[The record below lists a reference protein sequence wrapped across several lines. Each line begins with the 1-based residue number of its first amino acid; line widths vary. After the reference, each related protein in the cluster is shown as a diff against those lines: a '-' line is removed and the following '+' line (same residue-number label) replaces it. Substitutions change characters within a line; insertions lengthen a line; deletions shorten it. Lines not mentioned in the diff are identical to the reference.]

1 MQNPTSLISPSRRLR
16 LIGSILLLALL
27 YGAVFRTTL
36 FFLDPLDPIVAVW
49 PAAGVALAG
58 VVVGG
63 YWLSLGVLVGGLLA
77 SLSLLGGPVT
87 PILALVFALG
97 STMQALL
104 GAFLLRRFASPLPPR
119 MVKLVVRGLLLNG
132 VTAVVAPAV
141 SIVALA
147 VAGALPWAQVPILF
161 GRWWISAYVGILILT
176 PAIIVATRIRHN
188 RVSLEVMVG
197 PLASLMVGLAFFAFT
212 LALNYE
218 ERQLRARLEADS
230 AEMVQAVEATMLD
243 HGSSLL
249 AVRSFYEASD
259 QVTRAEFLRF
269 VTPLRE
275 RSPSIQTI
283 AWAPVVAQ
291 EQRAAFEQ
299 ALREEGF
306 PSFTIFERDAAGQP
320 VPAAE
325 RMFYV
330 PATFFEPFELNRAA
344 LGFDMG
350 SEQIRAATIM
360 RARDRGEP
368 ALSPQL
374 KLISTDNDDL
384 HVLLVS
390 PLYNPDLPLNAVAE
404 RQVAFEGVAFL
415 ILPMERVFEQALVA
429 TTRHD
434 LEFYLFDVSEREP
447 DLLAWQPSRSGSQD
461 RSETNTFTQAEL
473 YASQYV
479 TTRTLELYGRTWEFV
494 ARPGPAYVAA
504 IRGWMAW
511 PTLVIGLF
519 TATLFL
525 LYIRS
530 RQRTDLL
537 LAQSQASLEMA
548 QEVAHLG
555 SWELDLATG
564 KGLWS
569 QEMFRL
575 FGRDPAAGAPQFEEF
590 MAWVHPDDQAALLA
604 AQVEVLATHERVT
617 IEYRLNPS
625 LGRAQWFEATI
636 SWIQPEGKPQ
646 RVIGTV
652 LDITERKLALE
663 TLRVREEIFSSIVS
677 QAMDA
682 IALIDAETRRFVEF
696 NEVAHRDLGYTRE
709 EFARMGITDIQAE
722 HTLDEI
728 RHNIEAIFTHG
739 QAAFETEHRHR
750 NGAIRI
756 VSVRAS
762 RLILRGHPYIAGVWT
777 DITERKQAE
786 VRLHKLNRA
795 YMVLSEV
802 NETIV
807 RVRDAQILFTTAC
820 QIAVAQGGFRM
831 AWIGLLD
838 PGTSEVQPVA
848 WAGEVGDY
856 LGKVRIAL
864 DESPRGRGPTAMALR
879 QGEHIVV
886 NDLANDPRMAPW
898 REDALRLGYHALAVF
913 PLIVAGKVEGSL
925 NLYAPETDFFDQAE
939 LKLFDEMAID
949 IAFALEFMAQEQQR
963 REAEA
968 QIRTS
973 ERRSR
978 ALLAA
983 IPDIMFRV
991 NYEGVILDYSA
1002 MMSDLLYVSPDVF
1015 LGKSFRDVLPLEV
1028 GEQWQIAID
1037 AAFTTDALQTFEY
1050 QLMLGDKPHFF
1061 EARLSVN
1068 QSERE
1073 AVAIVRN
1080 VTEARRSAAE
1090 IVRLSRVVEQMDDIV
1105 LIADI
1110 NGIIQYVN
1118 PAFERQF
1125 GFTCAE
1131 VIGQTPRILKSGLE
1145 NRALYTN
1152 LWATILSG
1160 ESFHAEFRN
1169 RRKDGQIIYE
1179 AKTITPV
1186 RDEHGVITNFVATG
1200 KDITMRKQMEHDL
1213 QERLKELT
1221 CLRQVQRL
1229 LDQNPSLDALGRQVI
1244 GYLVAAMQYPELALA
1259 TIELDGCSYRST
1271 EDDEP
1276 LDQLPYIR
1284 AEILA
1289 GGVLIGCLKIFYLED
1304 AQLIPEEQNM
1314 LDSIAHALGLWLE
1327 RRRAEEALINE
1338 RNLLARRVDAR
1349 TADLSRTNLE
1359 LARAVRAKDDF
1370 LANMSHELRTPLNAI
1385 LALSEGLLEQLRGP
1399 LNERQQASLRNI
1411 EVSGRHLL
1419 ALINDILDLSK
1430 VEAGRM
1436 DLQPETLLVSDICE
1450 ASMVFV
1456 KELANKKQIQLHM
1469 QINEPQAR
1477 VEADPKRLKQIL
1489 VNLLSNAV
1497 KFTLS
1502 GGRVSL
1508 CVEAQAGEGAIRFAV
1523 EDTGIGMEP
1532 EGIAQLFKPFMQ
1544 LDSSLSR
1551 QHEGTGLGLALVRR
1565 LVELHGGSVTVT
1577 SEPGKG
1583 SCFTVALPYPP
1594 LPTVPARL
1602 PTKSADAPASDEL
1615 RSALVI
1621 EDSETA
1627 GEQIARYL
1635 EELNIHA
1642 VIYGRGVGAVEQVA
1656 RLHPD
1661 VIFLDLQMPE
1671 QSGWEILAQLK
1682 ADPVLH
1688 VIPVIIISV
1697 VDDRV
1702 SGLAAGAAEY
1712 LVKPIS
1718 RETLRRALGVAVH
1731 KPQAPREAV
1740 VIASAPARRP
1750 SATHILMAEDNEV
1763 NIVALGDYLQ
1773 DKGYRLSVARNGRE
1787 ALDLAAET
1795 PPDLVLMDIQMPEL
1809 DGLEAI
1815 RQLRADPTFT
1825 LTPIIALT
1833 ALAMPGD
1840 RERCMEAGASE
1851 YLTKPVSLRGLVE
1864 TIERLLDHPQGG
1876 YDDRTEHC
1884 PHC

>member
-1 MQNPTSLISPSRRLR
+1 MQNQTSLVSPSRRLW
-16 LIGSILLLALL
+16 LIGNIFLLALL
-27 YGAVFRTTL
+27 YVAIAHATL

-58 VVVGG
+58 VVIGG
-63 YWLSLGVLVGGLLA
+63 YWLSLGVLAGSFLVG
-77 SLSLLGGPVT
+77 LSLLGGPVT

-119 MVKLVVRGLLLNG
+119 TVKLVVLSLFFNG
-132 VTAVVAPAV
+132 VTAAVAPAV
-141 SIVALA
+141 GMVSMA
-147 VAGALPWAQVPILF
+147 VAGVLSWAQAPLLF
-161 GRWWISAYVGILILT
+161 GRWWISVYVGILMIA
-176 PAIIVATRIRHN
+176 PAIIAATRIRHN
-188 RVSLEVMVG
+188 RVSLEVLVG
-197 PLASLMVGLAFFAFT
+197 PLASLMVGLAFFVFT
-212 LALNYE
+212 LAINYE

-230 AEMVQAVEATMLD
+230 AEVVRAVATMMSD
-243 HGSSLL
+243 HDYSLL
-249 AVRSFYEASD
+249 AVRSFYDASD
-259 QVTRAEFLRF
+259 EVDRAEFLRF
-269 VTPLRE
+269 VTPLLA
-275 RSPSIQTI
+275 RSPSIQTM
-283 AWAPVVAQ
+283 AWSPVVPQ
-291 EQRAAFEQ
+291 EERAAFEQ

-306 PSFTIFERDAAGQP
+306 SSSMLYERDATGQP
-320 VPAAE
+320 IPVAE
-325 RMFYV
+325 RPFYL
-330 PATFFEPFELNRAA
+330 PATFFEPFELNRPA
-344 LGFDMG
+344 LGFDMP
-350 SEQIRAATIM
+350 SEQVRAATIM
-360 RARDRGEP
+360 RARDRGETM
-368 ALSPQL
+368 LTPQL
-374 KLISTDNDDL
+374 KLISTTDDEL
-384 HVLLVS
+384 HVLLIS
-390 PLYNPDLPLNAVAE
+390 PLYAVDTPIETLAE
-404 RQVAFEGVAFL
+404 RQAAFEGMVFL
-415 ILPMERVFEQALVA
+415 ILQMEEVVEQALGA
-429 TTRHD
+429 TTPHD
-434 LEFYLFDVSEREP
+434 LEFYLFDVTEGAP
-447 DLLAWQPSRSGSQD
+447 PLLAFQPSRSGSQTLAPAD
-461 RSETNTFTQAEL
+461 EVSPAQLE
-473 YASQYV
+473 ASRYV
-479 TTRTLELYGRTWEFV
+479 TTHRLELYGRTWEFV
-494 ARPGPAYVAA
+494 VRPGPAYVAA

-511 PTLVIGLF
+511 PTLAIGLF

-555 SWELDLATG
+555 SWDLDLATG
-564 KGLWS
+564 TGFWS
-569 QEMFRL
+569 HEMFRL
-575 FGRDPAAGAPQFEEF
+575 FGRDPKAGVPSFDEF
-590 MAWVHPDDQAALLA
+590 ITWVHPDDRAALLA
-604 AQVEVLATHERVT
+604 AQAEALASHERVT

-625 LGRAQWFEATI
+625 LGREQWFEAAI
-636 SWIQPEGKPQ
+636 SLSQSEDKPQ
-646 RVIGTV
+646 RIIGTV
-652 LDITERKLALE
+652 
-663 TLRVREEIFSSIVS
+663 
-677 QAMDA
+677 Q
-682 IALIDAETRRFVEF
+682 
-696 NEVAHRDLGYTRE
+696 
-709 EFARMGITDIQAE
+709 
-722 HTLDEI
+722 
-728 RHNIEAIFTHG
+728 
-739 QAAFETEHRHR
+739 
-750 NGAIRI
+750 
-756 VSVRAS
+756 
-762 RLILRGHPYIAGVWT
+762 

-786 VRLHKLNRA
+786 ARLHKLNRA
-795 YMVLSEV
+795 YIVLSEV

-807 RVRDAQILFTTAC
+807 RVRDPQFLFATAC
-820 QIAVAQGGFRM
+820 QIAVTQGGFRM

-838 PGTSEVQPVA
+838 PETSEVQPVA
-848 WAGEVGDY
+848 WAGEIGDY
-856 LGKVRIAL
+856 LGKLRITL
-864 DESPRGRGPTAMALR
+864 DDSPRGRGPTATALR
-879 QGEHIVV
+879 HGEHIVI
-886 NDLANDPRMAPW
+886 NDIANDPRMAPW
-898 REDALRLGYHALAVF
+898 REDALRLGYDALAVF

-925 NLYAPETDFFDQAE
+925 NLYAPETDFFDEAE

-963 REAEA
+963 HEAEE
-968 QIRTS
+968 QIRAS

-991 NYEGVILDYSA
+991 NHEGVILDYSA

-1050 QLMLGDKPHFF
+1050 QLMLGDEPHFF

-1068 QSERE
+1068 PSERE
-1073 AVAIVRN
+1073 AVAIVRD

-1105 LIADI
+1105 LITDI

-1125 GFTCAE
+1125 GFAYDE

-1145 NRALYTN
+1145 SMAFYTN

-1160 ESFHAEFRN
+1160 ESFQAEFSN
-1169 RRKDGQIIYE
+1169 RRKDGQLIYE

-1186 RDEHGVITNFVATG
+1186 RDERGAITDFVATS

-1229 LDQNPSLDALGRQVI
+1229 LDQNPSLDALCHQVI
-1244 GYLVAAMQYPELALA
+1244 GYLVAAMQYPEIAFA
-1259 TIELDGCSYRST
+1259 TIDVDGCHYRSMKG
-1271 EDDEP
+1271 EAIAES
-1276 LDQLPYIR
+1276 LPGIR
-1284 AEILA
+1284 ADILVGRSA
-1289 GGVLIGCLKIFYLED
+1289 IGCLKVFYLED
-1304 AQLIPEEQNM
+1304 VQLIPEEQNM
-1314 LDSIAHALGLWLE
+1314 LDSIAHALSLWLE
-1327 RRRAEEALINE
+1327 RRRAEHALINE
-1338 RNLLARRVDAR
+1338 RNLLARRVDER

-1411 EVSGRHLL
+1411 EASGRHLL

-1436 DLQPETLLVSDICE
+1436 DLQPEILAVSEICE
-1450 ASMVFV
+1450 ASLVFV
-1456 KELANKKQIQLHM
+1456 KELANKKQIQLHL

-1497 KFTLS
+1497 KFTPP

-1508 CVEAQAGEGAIRFAV
+1508 LVEAQADEGAIRFAV
-1523 EDTGIGMEP
+1523 EDTGIGMSL
-1532 EGIAQLFKPFMQ
+1532 EGIAQLFKPFIQ

-1594 LPTVPARL
+1594 PPTVPARL
-1602 PTKSADAPASDEL
+1602 PTHPADEPASEEL

-1635 EELNIHA
+1635 EELDIHA
-1642 VIYGRGVGAVEQVA
+1642 MVYGRGVGAVDEVA
-1656 RLHPD
+1656 RLRPD

-1682 ADPVLH
+1682 ADATLQA
-1688 VIPVIIISV
+1688 IPVIIISV

-1718 RETLRRALGVAVH
+1718 RETLRRALGAAVH
-1731 KPQAPREAV
+1731 KPQPPREAI
-1740 VIASAPARRP
+1740 VIASAPARR
-1750 SATHILMAEDNEV
+1750 SSVAHILMAEDNEV
-1763 NIVALGDYLQ
+1763 NIIALGDYLQ

-1815 RQLRADPTFT
+1815 RRLRADSTFA

-1851 YLTKPVSLRGLVE
+1851 YLSKPVSLRGLVD
-1864 TIERLLDHPQGG
+1864 TIERLLDHPQG
-1876 YDDRTEHC
+1876 EL
-1884 PHC
+1884 

>member
-1 MQNPTSLISPSRRLR
+1 MQNPTRLVSPSRRLR
-16 LIGSILLLALL
+16 LIGNILLLALV
-27 YGAVFRTTL
+27 YVAVFRITL

-63 YWLSLGVLVGGLLA
+63 YWLSLGVLAGGFLA
-77 SLSLLGGPVT
+77 SLSLLGGAMTPV
-87 PILALVFALG
+87 LALVFALG
-97 STMQALL
+97 ATMQALF

-119 MVKLVVRGLLLNG
+119 TVKLVVRGLFLNG
-132 VTAVVAPAV
+132 VTAAVAPAA

-147 VAGALPWAQVPILF
+147 VAGVLPWAQVPILF
-161 GRWWISAYVGILILT
+161 GRWWISAYVGILILV
-176 PAIIVATRIRHN
+176 PAVIVASRIRHN
-188 RVSLEVMVG
+188 RVSLEVLVG
-197 PLASLMVGLAFFAFT
+197 PLASLMVGLALFAFT

-218 ERQLRARLEADS
+218 ERQLQARLEADS
-230 AEMVQAVEATMLD
+230 VELVRAVETTMSD
-243 HGSSLL
+243 HDYSLL
-249 AVRSFYEASD
+249 AVRSFYDASD
-259 QVTRAEFLRF
+259 EVDRAEFLRF
-269 VTPLRE
+269 VTPLLA
-275 RSPSIQTI
+275 RSPSIQTM
-283 AWAPVVAQ
+283 AWSPVVPQ
-291 EQRAAFEQ
+291 EERAAFEQ

-306 PSFTIFERDAAGQP
+306 SSSMLYERDATGQP
-320 VPAAE
+320 IPVAE
-325 RMFYV
+325 RPFYL
-330 PATFFEPFELNRAA
+330 PATFFEPFELNRPA
-344 LGFDMG
+344 LGFDMA
-350 SEQIRAATIM
+350 SEQVRAATIM
-360 RARDRGEP
+360 RARDRGETM
-368 ALSPQL
+368 LTPQL
-374 KLISTDNDDL
+374 KLISTTDDEL
-384 HVLLVS
+384 HVLLIS
-390 PLYNPDLPLNAVAE
+390 PLYAVDTPIETLAE
-404 RQVAFEGVAFL
+404 RQAAFEGMVFL
-415 ILPMERVFEQALVA
+415 ILQMEEVVVQALGA
-429 TTRHD
+429 TTPHD
-434 LEFYLFDVSEREP
+434 LEFYLFDVTEGAP
-447 DLLAWQPSRSGSQD
+447 PLLAFQPSLSGSQTLAPAD
-461 RSETNTFTQAEL
+461 EVSPAQLE
-473 YASQYV
+473 ASRYV
-479 TTRTLELYGRTWEFV
+479 TTHRLELYGRTWEFV
-494 ARPGPAYVAA
+494 VRPGPAYVAA

-511 PTLVIGLF
+511 PTLGIGLF

-555 SWELDLATG
+555 SWDLDLATG
-564 KGLWS
+564 TGFWS
-569 QEMFRL
+569 HEMFRL
-575 FGRDPAAGAPQFEEF
+575 FGRDPKAGVPSFDEF
-590 MAWVHPDDQAALLA
+590 ITWVHPDDRAILLA
-604 AQVEVLATHERVT
+604 AQAEALARQERVNL
-617 IEYRLNPS
+617 EYRLNPS
-625 LGRAQWFEATI
+625 LGREQWFEAAI
-636 SWIQPEGKPQ
+636 SLSQSEDKPQ
-646 RVIGTV
+646 RIIGTV
-652 LDITERKLALE
+652 
-663 TLRVREEIFSSIVS
+663 
-677 QAMDA
+677 Q
-682 IALIDAETRRFVEF
+682 
-696 NEVAHRDLGYTRE
+696 
-709 EFARMGITDIQAE
+709 
-722 HTLDEI
+722 
-728 RHNIEAIFTHG
+728 
-739 QAAFETEHRHR
+739 
-750 NGAIRI
+750 
-756 VSVRAS
+756 
-762 RLILRGHPYIAGVWT
+762 

-786 VRLHKLNRA
+786 ARLQKLNRA
-795 YMVLSEV
+795 YIVLSEV

-807 RVRDAQILFTTAC
+807 RVRDPQLLFTTAC
-820 QIAVAQGGFRM
+820 QIAVTQGGFRM

-838 PGTSEVQPVA
+838 PETSEVQPVA
-848 WAGEVGDY
+848 WAGEIGDY
-856 LGKVRIAL
+856 LGKLRIAL
-864 DESPRGRGPTAMALR
+864 DDSPRGRGPTATALR
-879 QGEHIVV
+879 HGEHIVI
-886 NDLANDPRMAPW
+886 NDIANDPRMDPW
-898 REDALRLGYHALAVF
+898 REDALRLGYDALAVF

-925 NLYAPETDFFDQAE
+925 NLYAPETDFFDEAE

-978 ALLAA
+978 VLLAA

-991 NYEGVILDYSA
+991 NDEGIILDYSTRTA
-1002 MMSDLLYVSPDVF
+1002 ELLYVPPEAF
-1015 LGKSFRDVLPLEV
+1015 LSKTFWEVLPPEV
-1028 GEQWQIAID
+1028 GEQWQAAITT
-1037 AAFTTDALQTFEY
+1037 AFATDALQTFEY
-1050 QLMLGDKPHFF
+1050 QLLLGDTPHFF

-1073 AVAIVRN
+1073 AVAIVRD

-1090 IVRLSRVVEQMDDIV
+1090 IVRLSRVVEQMDDMV
-1105 LIADI
+1105 LITDI

-1131 VIGQTPRILKSGLE
+1131 VVGQTPRILKSGLE
-1145 NRALYTN
+1145 SSAFYTN

-1160 ESFHAEFRN
+1160 ESFQAEFRN
-1169 RRKDGQIIYE
+1169 RRKDGQLIYE

-1200 KDITMRKQMEHDL
+1200 KDMTQRKQMEHDL

-1229 LDQNPSLDALGRQVI
+1229 LDQNPSLDELCRQVI
-1244 GYLVAAMQYPELALA
+1244 GYLVAAMQYPEIALA
-1259 TIELDGCSYRST
+1259 IIELDGCRYRSRGDAVI
-1271 EDDEP
+1271 DDA
-1276 LDQLPYIR
+1276 LPRIR
-1284 AEILA
+1284 ADILVGRGA
-1289 GGVLIGCLKIFYLED
+1289 IGSLQVVYLED
-1304 AQLIPEEQNM
+1304 VQPISEEQNM
-1314 LDSIAHALGLWLE
+1314 LDSIAHALALWLE

-1338 RNLLARRVDAR
+1338 RNLLARRVDER
-1349 TADLSRTNLE
+1349 TADLSHINLE
-1359 LARAVRAKDDF
+1359 LARAVRAKDEF

-1411 EVSGRHLL
+1411 EASGRHLL

-1436 DLQPETLLVSDICE
+1436 DLQPEILMVSDICE

-1456 KELANKKQIQLHM
+1456 KELANKKHIQLQM
-1469 QINEPQAR
+1469 QINEPQAQ

-1497 KFTLS
+1497 KFTSS

-1508 CVEAQAGEGAIRFAV
+1508 LVEALADEGVIRFAV
-1523 EDTGIGMEP
+1523 EDTGIGMAP
-1532 EGIAQLFKPFMQ
+1532 EGANQLFKPFIQ

-1565 LVELHGGSVTVT
+1565 LVELHGGSVSVT
-1577 SEPGKG
+1577 SELGKG

-1594 LPTVPARL
+1594 LPRVSSRL
-1602 PTKSADAPASDEL
+1602 LHHLATEPASELL

-1635 EELNIHA
+1635 EELKINA
-1642 VIYGRGVGAVEQVA
+1642 VVYSRGIGAVDQVA
-1656 RLHPD
+1656 HLHPD
-1661 VIFLDLQMPE
+1661 VIFLDLQMPD

-1682 ADPVLH
+1682 ADPILQA
-1688 VIPVIIISV
+1688 IPVIIVSV

-1731 KPQAPREAV
+1731 TLQAPREAV

-1763 NIVALGDYLQ
+1763 NIVAIGDYLQ

-1787 ALDLAAET
+1787 ALALAAET
-1795 PPDLVLMDIQMPEL
+1795 PPDLVLMDIQMPEI

-1815 RQLRADPTFT
+1815 RQLRADPTFA

-1851 YLTKPVSLRGLVE
+1851 YLTKPVSLRGLVDR
-1864 TIERLLDHPQGG
+1864 IESLLDHPHGG
-1876 YDDRTEHC
+1876 YDASTEHC
-1884 PHC
+1884 PDC